1 MIKIMG
7 TSRDHESTPLTVTDR
22 PELQKPPM
30 YQVLLL
36 NDDFTPMDFVVDILR
51 KFFQKSETEAT
62 RIMLSVH
69 HEGRGLCGLYPYE
82 IAESKVAQVQQASQG
97 DGHPLRCVME
107 KQPC

>member
-1 MIKIMG
+1 MIKFMG
-7 TSRDHESTPLTVTDR
+7 ITRDYESTPLTVTDR

-51 KFFQKSETEAT
+51 KFFQKSDPEAT

-82 IAESKVAQVQQASQG
+82 IAESKVAQVQHMSQSE
-97 DGHPLRCVME
+97 GHPLRCVME
-107 KQPC
+107 KNEC

>member
-1 MIKIMG
+1 MS
-7 TSRDHESTPLTVTDR
+7 TANDHESTPLTVTDR

-36 NDDFTPMDFVVDILR
+36 NDDFTPMDFVVEILR
-51 KFFQKSETEAT
+51 GFFQKPEEEAT

-82 IAESKVAQVQQASQG
+82 IAESKVAQVEHASQNEG
-97 DGHPLRCVME
+97 YPLRCVME
-107 KQPC
+107 KISC